1 MQHVKKT
8 IYLIIFTLG
17 ILSFYIYLNF
27 IFDFFNTSGKGYDR
41 LDRELTRL
49 EQKAERIQSE
59 LNALNEMDE
68 NFKKIETKINPIINQ
83 INLSK

>member
-1 MQHVKKT
+1 MQHVKKN

-27 IFDFFNTSGKGYDR
+27 IFDFFNTSDKGYDR

-49 EQKAERIQSE
+49 EQKAERI
-59 LNALNEMDE
+59 
-68 NFKKIETKINPIINQ
+68 
-83 INLSK
+83 